1 MRKTTLATIGL
12 FTALYSSAVGSVE
25 LLVTCK
31 DGNKQFMGIVST
43 GYDGYQDLFGEH
55 VKIRLSNNY
64 LIGDIKTSSGD
75 QRFYISLKTNAFSQ
89 KNGEIDPYK
98 ICGVKK
104 LGINQTPS
112 GDPDIF
118 KFDRNDPQWW

>member
-1 MRKTTLATIGL
+1 VRKTTLTAIGL
-12 FTALYSSAVGSVE
+12 FTALYSTAVGSAE

-55 VKIRLSNNY
+55 VKIRLSNDY
-64 LIGDIKTSSGD
+64 LIGDLKTSSGD

-98 ICGVKK
+98 ICGVKR
-104 LGINQTPS
+104 LGINQKPS

-118 KFDRNDPQWW
+118 KFDRNDPLWW